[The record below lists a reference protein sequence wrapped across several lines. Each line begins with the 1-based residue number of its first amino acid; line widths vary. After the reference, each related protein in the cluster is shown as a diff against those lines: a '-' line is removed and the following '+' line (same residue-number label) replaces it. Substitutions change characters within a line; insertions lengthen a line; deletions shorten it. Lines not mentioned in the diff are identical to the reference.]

1 MLDRLRLEIEELR
14 ASRERLVRASDAD
27 RRRIERELH
36 DGPQQLLVALAVSLQ
51 VARQLVDDDPPAART
66 LLDEIG
72 RDVHEALEETRK
84 LAHRIYPPVL
94 EAGGLGVALRMAAA
108 SIGARTDVQVATG
121 EACPPEVA
129 GTVYFCC
136 VEALEWMGTGT
147 KSTISVREE
156 EAALVFEIIESG
168 SGSGVR
174 TATVDLAGMQERV
187 ESLGGWL
194 TITSEPGHGA
204 RISGSLPMSR

>member
-1 MLDRLRLEIEELR
+1 M
-14 ASRERLVRASDAD
+14 
-27 RRRIERELH
+27 H
-36 DGPQQLLVALAVSLQ
+36 DGPQQRLVALAVSLQ

-72 RDVHEALEETRK
+72 RDVQEALEETRK

-136 VEALEWMGTGT
+136 LGALELIGTGAT
-147 KSTISVREE
+147 STISVHEE
-156 EAALVFEIIESG
+156 EAALAFEIIESG
-168 SGSGVR
+168 SGSGVV
-174 TATVDLAGMQERV
+174 TAAAGLAGIQERV

-194 TITSEPGHGA
+194 TITSEPGRGA

>member
-1 MLDRLRLEIEELR
+1 M
-14 ASRERLVRASDAD
+14 
-27 RRRIERELH
+27 H
-36 DGPQQLLVALAVSLQ
+36 DGPQQRLVALAVSLQ

-72 RDVHEALEETRK
+72 RDVQEALEETRK
-84 LAHRIYPPVL
+84 LVHRIYPPVL

-121 EACPPEVA
+121 GACPPEVA

-136 VEALEWMGTGT
+136 VEALEWIGTGT
-147 KSTISVREE
+147 RSTISVREE

-168 SGSGVR
+168 SGSGVV
-174 TATVDLAGMQERV
+174 TAAADLAGMQERV
-187 ESLGGWL
+187 ESLGGRL